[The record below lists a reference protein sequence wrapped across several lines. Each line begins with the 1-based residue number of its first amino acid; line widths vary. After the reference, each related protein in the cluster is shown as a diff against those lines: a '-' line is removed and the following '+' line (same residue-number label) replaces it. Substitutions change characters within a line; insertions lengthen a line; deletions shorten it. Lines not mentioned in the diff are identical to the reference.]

1 MKFIT
6 YQEGN
11 GAARVGVL
19 HNHRVFDLVRYT
31 DMLQL
36 ISAGLPACDAAGE
49 AIARGQGIAFDRVR
63 LLTPIAQPPRI
74 FCIGL
79 NYADHA
85 AESNAKVADVPT
97 VFMKLSSSVIGPGDE
112 VVLPRNSAEPD
123 YEAELAFVIGKP
135 GFRIPAAE
143 WQDHVF
149 GYTICNDISARDVQK
164 ATTQWTMGK
173 SFPTFAPIGPC
184 IVSCDEIPDPHTLD
198 IKLSINGEVLQHSN
212 TKELIFRVP
221 QIIEHIS
228 SVTPLEVGDIISTGT
243 PAGVG
248 MGRTPRRWLKPGEEM
263 VVTIEKIGELRNK
276 TKAEA

>member
-19 HNHRVFDLVRYT
+19 HNNRVFDLVRYQ
-31 DMLQL
+31 DMLQV
-36 ISAGLPACDAAGE
+36 IAAGQAACDAASE
-49 AIARGQGIAFDRVR
+49 ATSRGQGIALDRVR

-74 FCIGL
+74 FCVGL

-85 AESNAKVADVPT
+85 AETKATVAPVPT
-97 VFMKLSSSVIGPGDE
+97 VFLKLSSCVIGPGDD
-112 VVLPRNSAEPD
+112 VVLPSNSAEPD

-135 GFRIPAAE
+135 GFRIAAAD

-164 ATTQWTMGK
+164 ATTQWTLGK
-173 SFPTFAPIGPC
+173 SFPTFAPIGPV

-198 IKLSINGEVLQHSN
+198 IKLSINGEELQHSN
-212 TKELIFRVP
+212 TKELIFRIP

-228 SVTPLEVGDIISTGT
+228 SVTPLEVGDIVSTGT

-248 MGRTPRRWLKPGEEM
+248 MGRTPRRWLQPGEEM
-263 VVTIEKIGELRNK
+263 VVIIEKIGELRNR